1 MANWKGWTAALG
13 LVAALGGGVAAPQP
27 AAAQG
32 TGGSFSASHKFLKA
46 VKERNFAD
54 MTAALSSGPTIIN
67 ATDQDTGEGALHIVT
82 RERDSAWMRYLLTAG
97 ADPNVRDAKGTTP
110 LMLAAEQRFVDG
122 ARLLLASGAKVDA
135 TNRTGETPLIRA
147 VQLKDAQMVRFLI
160 ENGADPERQDN
171 LAGYSAR
178 DYAERDGRSG
188 VIASILR
195 NARKPS
201 APAATGAGLTPVP
214 AAAAAGPK

>member
-1 MANWKGWTAALG
+1 MANWKGWTAALW
-13 LVAALGGGVAAPQP
+13 LLAVFGGGLGAPRP
-27 AAAQG
+27 VAAQG
-32 TGGSFSASHKFLKA
+32 VGGSFSASHKFLKA

-54 MTAALSSGPTIIN
+54 MTAALNSGPTIIN
-67 ATDQDTGEGALHIVT
+67 ATDQDSGEGALHIVT
-82 RERDSAWMRYLLTAG
+82 RERDAAWMGYLLQSG

-122 ARLLLASGAKVDA
+122 ARLLLSSGAKVDQ
-135 TNRTGETPLIRA
+135 TNRNGETPLIRA

-188 VIASILR
+188 MIASILR
-195 NARKPS
+195 NAKKPN
-201 APAATGAGLTPVP
+201 APAATGAGLTPAP
-214 AAAAAGPK
+214 AAATAPPK